1 MGHSCASCR
10 ARGLRLNRLSLHC
23 IAAHR
28 TRESIV
34 STSNIANRPLN
45 CRRSG
50 DRMTFRIAER
60 MSRLGTESAFEVLA
74 HARRL
79 EAEGRS
85 IIHLEIGE
93 PDFATPG
100 NITDAAVRAMRD
112 GATHYTPASG
122 IPAVREAT
130 AQYVSKHH
138 GVPTRAE
145 NIVITPGS
153 KNILL
158 FALLILVE
166 EGDEVIVPDPGYPI
180 YRSLVNFIGAKPVSL
195 PVRQTNDFRVDPEE
209 LRSLVTSRTRLLIVN
224 SPQNPTG
231 GVLTREDC
239 EAIARIAED
248 HDLLVLSDE
257 IYNRL
262 VYDGEHTSLYALDGM
277 ANRTIL
283 LDGLSKAWA
292 MCGWRLGFGAMPVE
306 IARRM
311 DTLMINSSSCAAAF
325 TQWAAVEAFES
336 AESDAAVDEMVAEFH
351 QRRDIL
357 VDALQEL
364 PGFRCHRPQGAFY
377 VFPDITETGWD
388 EHELANALLDEVGVA
403 VLRGSS
409 FGPHGAGHIRLSY
422 ANSVENLKA
431 ATDRIATFLGAGVAR

>member
-1 MGHSCASCR
+1 
-10 ARGLRLNRLSLHC
+10 
-23 IAAHR
+23 
-28 TRESIV
+28 
-34 STSNIANRPLN
+34 
-45 CRRSG
+45 
-50 DRMTFRIAER
+50 

-93 PDFATPG
+93 PDFATPQ
-100 NITDAAVRAMRD
+100 NIIDAAVRALND

-122 IPAVREAT
+122 IPQVREST
-130 AQYVSKHH
+130 ARYITKRT
-138 GVPTRAE
+138 GVPTAAE
-145 NIVITPGS
+145 NIVLTPGS
-153 KNILL
+153 KNLLL

-180 YRSLVNFIGAKPVSL
+180 YRSLVEFIGGKAVSL
-195 PVRQTNDFRVDPEE
+195 PVRQENSLRIDPAE
-209 LRSLVTSRTRLLIVN
+209 LRSLVTDRTRVLIVN
-224 SPQNPTG
+224 SPANPTG
-231 GVLTREDC
+231 GVLTRDDC
-239 EAIARIAED
+239 EQVAKIAME
-248 HDLLVLSDE
+248 HDLVVISDE

-262 VYDGEHTSLYALDGM
+262 VYDGSHVSLYAIDGM
-277 ANRTIL
+277 AERTIL
-283 LDGLSKAWA
+283 MDGLSKAWA

-306 IARRM
+306 LARRM

-336 AESDAAVDEMVAEFH
+336 PESDAAVTTMVAEFH
-351 QRRDIL
+351 KRRDIL
-357 VDALQEL
+357 ADALSRM
-364 PGFRCHRPQGAFY
+364 PGVRCHRPEGAFY

-388 EHELANALLDEVGVA
+388 DRELANALLDEVGVA

-422 ANSVENLKA
+422 ANSVENLTLA
-431 ATDRIATFLGAGVAR
+431 ADRIATFLGAAVHT

>member
-1 MGHSCASCR
+1 
-10 ARGLRLNRLSLHC
+10 
-23 IAAHR
+23 
-28 TRESIV
+28 V
-34 STSNIANRPLN
+34 
-45 CRRSG
+45 
-50 DRMTFRIAER
+50 TFRIAER

-93 PDFATPG
+93 PDFATPQ
-100 NITDAAVRAMRD
+100 NIIDAAVRALND

-122 IPAVREAT
+122 IPQVREAT
-130 AQYVSKHH
+130 ARYITKHTGVSTK
-138 GVPTRAE
+138 AE
-145 NIVITPGS
+145 NIVLTPGS

-166 EGDEVIVPDPGYPI
+166 EGDEVIIPDPGYPI
-180 YRSLVNFIGAKPVSL
+180 YRSLVEFIGGKAVSL
-195 PVRQTNDFRVDPEE
+195 PVRQENSFRIDPAE
-209 LRSLVTSRTRLLIVN
+209 LRSLVTDRTRVLIVN
-224 SPQNPTG
+224 SPANPTG
-231 GVLTREDC
+231 GVLTRDDC
-239 EAIARIAED
+239 EQVAKIAME
-248 HDLLVLSDE
+248 HDLVVISDE

-262 VYDGEHTSLYALDGM
+262 VYDGSHVSLYTIDGM
-277 ANRTIL
+277 AERTIL

-336 AESDAAVDEMVAEFH
+336 PESDAAVTTMVAEFH
-351 QRRDIL
+351 KRRDIL
-357 VDALQEL
+357 VEALSRM
-364 PGFRCHRPQGAFY
+364 PGVRCHLPEGAFY

-388 EHELANALLDEVGVA
+388 DRELANALLDEVGVA

-422 ANSVENLKA
+422 ANSVENLQA
-431 ATDRIATFLGAGVAR
+431 AADRIATFLGAAVRT

>member
-1 MGHSCASCR
+1 
-10 ARGLRLNRLSLHC
+10 
-23 IAAHR
+23 
-28 TRESIV
+28 V
-34 STSNIANRPLN
+34 
-45 CRRSG
+45 
-50 DRMTFRIAER
+50 TFRIAER

-93 PDFATPG
+93 PDFATPQ
-100 NITDAAVRAMRD
+100 NIIDAAVRALND

-122 IPAVREAT
+122 IPQVREAT
-130 AQYVSKHH
+130 ARYITKHT
-138 GVPTRAE
+138 GVPTKAE
-145 NIVITPGS
+145 NIVLTPGS

-166 EGDEVIVPDPGYPI
+166 EGDEVIIPDPGYPI
-180 YRSLVNFIGAKPVSL
+180 YRSLVEFIGGKAVSL
-195 PVRQTNDFRVDPEE
+195 PVRQENSFRVDPAE
-209 LRSLVTSRTRLLIVN
+209 LSSLVTDRTRVLIVN
-224 SPQNPTG
+224 SPANPTG
-231 GVLTREDC
+231 GVLTRDDC
-239 EAIARIAED
+239 EQVAKIAME
-248 HDLLVLSDE
+248 HDLVVISDE

-262 VYDGEHTSLYALDGM
+262 VYDGSHVSLYTIDGM
-277 ANRTIL
+277 PERTIL

-336 AESDAAVDEMVAEFH
+336 PESDAAVTTMVAEFH
-351 QRRDIL
+351 KRRDIL
-357 VDALQEL
+357 VEALSRM
-364 PGFRCHRPQGAFY
+364 PGVRCHLPEGAFY

-388 EHELANALLDEVGVA
+388 DRELANALLDEVGVA

-431 ATDRIATFLGAGVAR
+431 AADRIATFLGAAVRT

>member
-1 MGHSCASCR
+1 
-10 ARGLRLNRLSLHC
+10 
-23 IAAHR
+23 
-28 TRESIV
+28 
-34 STSNIANRPLN
+34 
-45 CRRSG
+45 
-50 DRMTFRIAER
+50 MTFRIAER

-93 PDFATPG
+93 PDFATPQ
-100 NITDAAVRAMRD
+100 NIIDAAVRALND

-122 IPAVREAT
+122 IPQVREAT
-130 AQYVSKHH
+130 ARYITKHT
-138 GVPTRAE
+138 GVPTKAE
-145 NIVITPGS
+145 NIVLTPGS

-166 EGDEVIVPDPGYPI
+166 EGDEVIIPDPGYPI
-180 YRSLVNFIGAKPVSL
+180 YRSLVEFIGGKAVSL
-195 PVRQTNDFRVDPEE
+195 PVRQENGFRVDPAE
-209 LRSLVTSRTRLLIVN
+209 LSSLVTDRTRVLIVN
-224 SPQNPTG
+224 SPANPTG
-231 GVLTREDC
+231 GVLTRDDC
-239 EAIARIAED
+239 EQVAKIAME
-248 HDLLVLSDE
+248 HDLVVISDE

-262 VYDGEHTSLYALDGM
+262 VYDGSHVSLYTIDGM
-277 ANRTIL
+277 PERTIL

-336 AESDAAVDEMVAEFH
+336 PESDAAVTTMVAEFH
-351 QRRDIL
+351 KRRDIL
-357 VDALQEL
+357 VEALSRM
-364 PGFRCHRPQGAFY
+364 PGVRCHLPEGAFY

-388 EHELANALLDEVGVA
+388 DRELANALLDEVGVA

-431 ATDRIATFLGAGVAR
+431 AADRIATFLGAAVRT

>member
-1 MGHSCASCR
+1 
-10 ARGLRLNRLSLHC
+10 
-23 IAAHR
+23 
-28 TRESIV
+28 
-34 STSNIANRPLN
+34 
-45 CRRSG
+45 
-50 DRMTFRIAER
+50 MTFRIAER

-93 PDFATPG
+93 PDFATPQ
-100 NITDAAVRAMRD
+100 NIIDAAVRALND

-122 IPAVREAT
+122 IPQVRAAT
-130 AQYVSKHH
+130 ARYITKRT
-138 GVPTRAE
+138 GVPTATE
-145 NIVITPGS
+145 NIVLTPGS

-180 YRSLVNFIGAKPVSL
+180 YRSLVDFIGGTAVSI
-195 PVRQTNDFRVDPEE
+195 PVRQENSFRIDPAE
-209 LRSLVTSRTRLLIVN
+209 LRSLVTDRTRVLIVN
-224 SPQNPTG
+224 SPANPTG
-231 GVLTREDC
+231 GVLTQEDC
-239 EAIARIAED
+239 EQVAKIAME
-248 HDLLVLSDE
+248 HDLVVISDE

-262 VYDGEHTSLYALDGM
+262 VYDGSHVSLYAIDGM
-277 ANRTIL
+277 AERTIL

-306 IARRM
+306 IAKRM

-336 AESDAAVDEMVAEFH
+336 PESDAAVTTMVAEFH
-351 QRRDIL
+351 KRRDIL
-357 VDALQEL
+357 IEALSRM
-364 PGFRCHRPQGAFY
+364 PGVRCHSPEGAFY

-388 EHELANALLDEVGVA
+388 DRELANALLDEVGVA

-422 ANSVENLKA
+422 ANSVENLTEA
-431 ATDRIATFLGAGVAR
+431 ADRIATFLGAAVRT

>member
-1 MGHSCASCR
+1 
-10 ARGLRLNRLSLHC
+10 
-23 IAAHR
+23 
-28 TRESIV
+28 
-34 STSNIANRPLN
+34 
-45 CRRSG
+45 
-50 DRMTFRIAER
+50 MTFRIAER

-93 PDFATPG
+93 PDFATPQ
-100 NITDAAVRAMRD
+100 NIIDAAVRALND

-122 IPAVREAT
+122 IPQVREAT
-130 AQYVSKHH
+130 ARYITKHT
-138 GVPTRAE
+138 GVPTKAE
-145 NIVITPGS
+145 NIVLTPGS

-166 EGDEVIVPDPGYPI
+166 EGDEVIIPDPGYPI
-180 YRSLVNFIGAKPVSL
+180 YRSLVEFIGGKAVSL
-195 PVRQTNDFRVDPEE
+195 PVRQENSFRIDPAE
-209 LRSLVTSRTRLLIVN
+209 LSSLVTDRTRVLIVN
-224 SPQNPTG
+224 SPANPTG
-231 GVLTREDC
+231 GVLTRDDC
-239 EAIARIAED
+239 EQVAKIAME
-248 HDLLVLSDE
+248 HDLVVISDE

-262 VYDGEHTSLYALDGM
+262 VYDGSHVSLYTIDGM
-277 ANRTIL
+277 PERTIL

-336 AESDAAVDEMVAEFH
+336 PESDAAVTTMVAEFH
-351 QRRDIL
+351 KRRDIL
-357 VDALQEL
+357 VEALSRM
-364 PGFRCHRPQGAFY
+364 PGVRCHLPEGAFY

-388 EHELANALLDEVGVA
+388 DRELANALLDEVGVA

-431 ATDRIATFLGAGVAR
+431 AADRIATFLGAAVRT

>member
-1 MGHSCASCR
+1 
-10 ARGLRLNRLSLHC
+10 
-23 IAAHR
+23 
-28 TRESIV
+28 
-34 STSNIANRPLN
+34 
-45 CRRSG
+45 
-50 DRMTFRIAER
+50 MTFRIAER

-93 PDFATPG
+93 PDFATPQ
-100 NITDAAVRAMRD
+100 NIIDAAVRALND

-122 IPAVREAT
+122 IPQVREAT
-130 AQYVSKHH
+130 ARYITKRT
-138 GVPTRAE
+138 GVPTATE
-145 NIVITPGS
+145 NIVLTPGS

-180 YRSLVNFIGAKPVSL
+180 YRSLVDFIGGKAVSI
-195 PVRQTNDFRVDPEE
+195 PVRQENSFRIDPAE
-209 LRSLVTSRTRLLIVN
+209 LRSLVTDRTRVLIVN
-224 SPQNPTG
+224 SPANPTG
-231 GVLTREDC
+231 GVLTQDDC
-239 EAIARIAED
+239 EQVAKIAME
-248 HDLLVLSDE
+248 HDLVVISDE

-262 VYDGEHTSLYALDGM
+262 VYDGSHVSLYTIDGM
-277 ANRTIL
+277 AERTIL

-336 AESDAAVDEMVAEFH
+336 PESDAAVTTMVAEFH
-351 QRRDIL
+351 KRRDIL
-357 VDALQEL
+357 IEALSRM
-364 PGFRCHRPQGAFY
+364 PGVRCHSPEGAFY

-388 EHELANALLDEVGVA
+388 DRELANALLDEVGVA

-422 ANSVENLKA
+422 ANSVENLTEA
-431 ATDRIATFLGAGVAR
+431 ADRIATFLGAAVRT

>member
-1 MGHSCASCR
+1 
-10 ARGLRLNRLSLHC
+10 
-23 IAAHR
+23 
-28 TRESIV
+28 
-34 STSNIANRPLN
+34 
-45 CRRSG
+45 
-50 DRMTFRIAER
+50 MTFRIAER

-93 PDFATPG
+93 PDFATPQ
-100 NITDAAVRAMRD
+100 NIIDAAVRALND

-122 IPAVREAT
+122 IPQVREAT
-130 AQYVSKHH
+130 ARYITKRT
-138 GVPTRAE
+138 GVPTATE
-145 NIVITPGS
+145 NIVLTPGS

-180 YRSLVNFIGAKPVSL
+180 YRSLVDFIGGTAVSL
-195 PVRQTNDFRVDPEE
+195 PVRQENSFRIDPAE
-209 LRSLVTSRTRLLIVN
+209 LRSLVTDRTRVLIVN
-224 SPQNPTG
+224 SPANPTG
-231 GVLTREDC
+231 GVLTQEDC
-239 EAIARIAED
+239 EQVAKIAME
-248 HDLLVLSDE
+248 HDLVVISDE

-262 VYDGEHTSLYALDGM
+262 VYDGSHVSLYAIDGM
-277 ANRTIL
+277 AERTIL

-336 AESDAAVDEMVAEFH
+336 PESDAAVTTMVAEFH
-351 QRRDIL
+351 KRRDIL
-357 VDALQEL
+357 IEALSRM
-364 PGFRCHRPQGAFY
+364 PGVRCHSPEGAFY

-388 EHELANALLDEVGVA
+388 DRELANALLDEVGVA

-422 ANSVENLKA
+422 ANSVENLTEA
-431 ATDRIATFLGAGVAR
+431 ADRIATFLGAAVRT

>member
-1 MGHSCASCR
+1 
-10 ARGLRLNRLSLHC
+10 
-23 IAAHR
+23 
-28 TRESIV
+28 
-34 STSNIANRPLN
+34 
-45 CRRSG
+45 
-50 DRMTFRIAER
+50 MTFRIAER

-93 PDFATPG
+93 PDFATPQ
-100 NITDAAVRAMRD
+100 NIIDAAVRALND

-122 IPAVREAT
+122 IPQVREAT
-130 AQYVSKHH
+130 ARYITKRT
-138 GVPTRAE
+138 GVPTVTE
-145 NIVITPGS
+145 NIVLTPGS

-180 YRSLVNFIGAKPVSL
+180 YRSLVDFIGGKAVSI
-195 PVRQTNDFRVDPEE
+195 PVRQENSFRIDPAE
-209 LRSLVTSRTRLLIVN
+209 LRSLVTDRTRVLIVN
-224 SPQNPTG
+224 SPANPTG
-231 GVLTREDC
+231 GVLTQDDC
-239 EAIARIAED
+239 DQVAKIAME
-248 HDLLVLSDE
+248 HDLVVISDE

-262 VYDGEHTSLYALDGM
+262 VYDGSHVSLYTIDGM
-277 ANRTIL
+277 AERTIL

-336 AESDAAVDEMVAEFH
+336 PESDAAVTTMVAEFH
-351 QRRDIL
+351 KRRDIL
-357 VDALQEL
+357 IEALSRM
-364 PGFRCHRPQGAFY
+364 PGVRCHSPEGAFY

-388 EHELANALLDEVGVA
+388 DRELANALLDEVGVA

-422 ANSVENLKA
+422 ANSVENLTEA
-431 ATDRIATFLGAGVAR
+431 ADRIATFLGAAVRT

>member
-1 MGHSCASCR
+1 
-10 ARGLRLNRLSLHC
+10 
-23 IAAHR
+23 
-28 TRESIV
+28 
-34 STSNIANRPLN
+34 
-45 CRRSG
+45 
-50 DRMTFRIAER
+50 MTFRIAER

-93 PDFATPG
+93 PDFATPQ
-100 NITDAAVRAMRD
+100 NIIDAAVRALND

-122 IPAVREAT
+122 IPQVREAT
-130 AQYVSKHH
+130 ARYITKRT
-138 GVPTRAE
+138 GVPTAIE
-145 NIVITPGS
+145 NIVLTPGS

-180 YRSLVNFIGAKPVSL
+180 YRSLVDFIGGTAVSL
-195 PVRQTNDFRVDPEE
+195 PVRQENSFRIDPAE
-209 LRSLVTSRTRLLIVN
+209 LRSLVTDRTRVLIVN
-224 SPQNPTG
+224 SPANPTG
-231 GVLTREDC
+231 GVLTQEDC
-239 EAIARIAED
+239 EQVAKIAME
-248 HDLLVLSDE
+248 HDLVVISDE

-262 VYDGEHTSLYALDGM
+262 VYDGSHVSLYAIDGM
-277 ANRTIL
+277 AERTIL

-306 IARRM
+306 IAKRM

-336 AESDAAVDEMVAEFH
+336 PESDAAVTTMVAEFH
-351 QRRDIL
+351 KRRDIL
-357 VDALQEL
+357 IEALSRM
-364 PGFRCHRPQGAFY
+364 PGVRCHSPEGAFY

-388 EHELANALLDEVGVA
+388 DRELANALLDEVGVA

-422 ANSVENLKA
+422 ANSVENLTEA
-431 ATDRIATFLGAGVAR
+431 ADRIATFLGAAVRT